1 MSLYSD
7 LNRKDAKTRSRVL
20 DFDAVLHSVE
30 NILSTPPRQRLFRPE
45 GVDLESLLF
54 ELDVATAWKVKNL
67 IFKALTEDTRIT
79 MLYNQTQV
87 IPDPD
92 NHVFKVIARFKVKG
106 FEDRVLTKVGQVAVP
121 R

>member
-1 MSLYSD
+1 MSIYSD
-7 LNRKDAKTRSRVL
+7 LNRKDARLRSRVL

-45 GVDLESLLF
+45 GVNIEGLLW
-54 ELDVATAWKVKNL
+54 ELDVETAWKVKNL
-67 IFKALTEDTRIT
+67 IFNALQEDPRIKL
-79 MLYNQTQV
+79 LYNQTEV

-92 NHVFKVIARFKVKG
+92 NHVFKVIARFQVKG
-106 FEDRVLTKVGQVAVP
+106 FENRVLTKVGQVALP

>member
-7 LNRKDAKTRSRVL
+7 LNRKNAKTVSRVL

-30 NILSTPPRQRLFRPE
+30 NILNTPPRQRLFRPE
-45 GVDLESLLF
+45 GVDLENLIF
-54 ELDVATAWKVKNL
+54 TLDVNTAWRVKNL
-67 IFKALTEDTRIT
+67 VFKALQEDERVQL
-79 MLYNQTQV
+79 LYNQTQV

-92 NHVFKVIARFKVKG
+92 NHVFQIIARFKIKG
-106 FEDRVLTKVGQVAVP
+106 FEDRVLTKVGSVAVP